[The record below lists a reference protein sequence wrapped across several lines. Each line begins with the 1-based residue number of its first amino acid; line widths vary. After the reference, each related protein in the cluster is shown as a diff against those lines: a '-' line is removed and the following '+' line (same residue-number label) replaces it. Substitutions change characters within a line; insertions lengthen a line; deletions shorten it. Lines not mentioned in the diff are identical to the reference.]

1 MDLATL
7 IGFGAA
13 FGLIVIAMGSGIG
26 AFVDGPSAMI
36 VIGGTFG
43 ATLIHYRFAHMKI
56 AIAVMKKAFSYKAVS
71 NPELIKTLV
80 EHASQARREGIL
92 ALEAA
97 AQKTEDPFLK
107 SALQLAVDGHEVSAI
122 EAILSTEIDRLR
134 DRHKLGADILGAMG
148 AYAPA
153 LGMIGTLVGL
163 VLMLQQMDDPSKIG
177 PAMAVALLTTFY
189 GAVLANLIFNP
200 IAGKVKDRSADEVL
214 YKELAMEGVLSIS
227 QGDNPRIVEQ
237 KLYAFLQPSL
247 RQSGEEK

>member
-7 IGFGAA
+7 IGLGSA

-26 AFVDGPSAMI
+26 AFIDGPSAMI
-36 VIGGTFG
+36 VFGGTIG
-43 ATLIHYRFAHMKI
+43 ATLVHYRFAHMKT
-56 AIAVMKKAFSYKAVS
+56 AVAVAKQAFLYKPRS
-71 NPELIKTLV
+71 PTDLIKTLV
-80 EHASQARREGIL
+80 EHAARARREGIL

-97 AQKTEDPFLK
+97 AQQTDDPFLRR
-107 SALQLAVDGHEVSAI
+107 ALQLAVDGHEVAAI
-122 EAILSTEIDRLR
+122 EAILSTEIDHLR
-134 DRHKLGADILGAMG
+134 DRHKVGAEIFTSMA

-189 GAVLANLIFNP
+189 GAILANLIFNP
-200 IAGKVKDRSADEVL
+200 IAGKLKGRSSEEVL

-237 KLYAFLQPSL
+237 KLYAFLQPAL
-247 RQSGEEK
+247 REAESK